1 SGTFKPPV
9 GTQETILFSLN
20 YQLCNGKTKASCA
33 SAQYKSAGQSSQ
45 TMAPSSILFH
55 TLIIQTNPTSGTVN
69 LNGVTYL
76 NGANV
81 LLLTNQYSAY
91 AIPPS
96 GYKFTLW
103 GVSGGSGLSSTVT
116 PNTILNFSS
125 NGTVTASFNSIGPTS
140 TVTLTS
146 TSTSTTTSTSSTTIL
161 TYPLTMTGSPGGD
174 GALSPTSSSYNS
186 GSVQTI
192 TATPNSGFTFGGW
205 TGSGTG
211 SYTGSANPS
220 SVTMG
225 GAITETGAFTTNV
238 VYTESGLAGGTSWSV
253 TLNGNLLSSTG
264 STITFTG
271 IVPGSYSWS
280 TAAAISCGTGC
291 QYSASTSSGT
301 ISTTSGSASQGITYT
316 TQYYLTM
323 AAGANGAVSPSSAW
337 YNSGQVV
344 TITATP
350 NSGYLLS
357 SWTGTGTGSYSGAT
371 NPSSVTMSAAIS
383 ETAAFASSAA
393 YPSTPSFT
401 TYGSWSTGTYNTQV
415 SPGSTIASDGSY
427 GYLNTQDSWTAQDE
441 GAYWIWDFGSSM
453 TKTFTVKWYQ
463 ATTPNG
469 GYCVSFSTTLY
480 ASNDGSTWT
489 QIATYTASGAG
500 SYGSSGS
507 PIVSTITGTYRYIK
521 AQEYSTVSCLT
532 APGQTYVDT
541 VYAQ

>member
-1 SGTFKPPV
+1 
-9 GTQETILFSLN
+9 
-20 YQLCNGKTKASCA
+20 
-33 SAQYKSAGQSSQ
+33 SQ
-45 TMAPSSILFH
+45 TMAPSSVLFH
-55 TLIIQTNPTSGTVN
+55 TLLIKTNPTSGTVN

-81 LLLTNQYSAY
+81 LLLTNRYTAY

-116 PNTILNFSS
+116 PNTILNFST
-125 NGTVTASFNSIGPTS
+125 NGTITASFNSIGPTS

-146 TSTSTTTSTSSTTIL
+146 TSTSTLTSSSTIA
-161 TYPLTMTGSPGGD
+161 TYSLTMTGSPGGD
-174 GALSPTSSSYNS
+174 GVLSPTSDSYSS

-211 SYTGSANPS
+211 SYTGSTNPS

-225 GAITETGAFTTNV
+225 SAITETGAFTTNV
-238 VYTESGLAGGTSWSV
+238 VYTENGLGGGTSWSV
-253 TLNGNLLSSTG
+253 TLNGNVLSSTG
-264 STITFTG
+264 NTITFIG

-280 TAAAISCGTGC
+280 TSNAISCGTGC
-291 QYSASTSSGT
+291 QYFASTSSGT
-301 ISTTSGSASQGITYT
+301 ISTASGSASQGITYT
-316 TQYYLTM
+316 KQYYLTM
-323 AAGANGAVSPSSAW
+323 AAGANGAVSPSSGW
-337 YNSGQVV
+337 YNTGNVV
-344 TITATP
+344 TITGTP
-350 NSGYLLS
+350 NSGYALS
-357 SWTGTGTGSYSGAT
+357 AWTGTGTGSYSGAT
-371 NPSSVTMSAAIS
+371 NPSSATMSAAVS
-383 ETAAFASSAA
+383 ETAAFAASTI
-393 YPSTPSFT
+393 YPSSPSFA
-401 TYGSWSTGTYNTQV
+401 TYGSWSTSTYNTQV
-415 SPGSTIASDGSY
+415 SPANTITSDGSY
-427 GYLNTQDSWTAQDE
+427 GYLNTQDSWVQQDE
-441 GAYWIWDFGSSM
+441 GAYWTWDFGSSM

-469 GYCVSFSTTLY
+469 GYCVSFATTLY
-480 ASNDGSTWT
+480 ASNDGSSWT

-507 PIVSTITGTYRYIK
+507 PIVSTIAGTYRYIK
-521 AQEYSTVSCLT
+521 AQEYSTVSCLI